1 MNAFAWALAG
11 FVLLHVGIS
20 ATGLRAALVRALGE
34 GAYRI
39 VFSLASAALLG
50 AMIWGYAQMRAD
62 PFDPLNAPLWSPPL
76 WLRHVSHLLVMAGMM
91 LAVAG
96 LLTRGPTL
104 AGFEGD
110 LKKDEPAR
118 GVLRITRH
126 PFLWGVALWAGAHL
140 LANGERF
147 AVMLFGG
154 LGLMVLLGT
163 RSIDRK
169 GAARDPENW
178 ARFAALTSN
187 LPFAAIVQRRNRL
200 VWAEIH
206 WRALAGLAVF
216 ALIAGFHGVLF
227 GVSVFSTPS

>member
-1 MNAFAWALAG
+1 MNAFAMALAA
-11 FVLLHVGIS
+11 FVLLHVGVS
-20 ATGLRAALVRALGE
+20 ATGLRATLVRPLRE
-34 GAYRI
+34 GGYRI
-39 VFSLASAALLG
+39 VFSLVSAGLL
-50 AMIWGYAQMRAD
+50 AWMIWAYGAMRAD
-62 PFDPLNAPLWSPPL
+62 PFDPLNAPLWAPPS
-76 WLRHVSHLLVMAGMM
+76 WLRHVSHLLVMAGMI

-110 LKKDEPAR
+110 LKKEEPAR

-126 PFLWGVALWAGAHL
+126 PFLWGVAFWAAAHL

-169 GAARDPENW
+169 GATRDPENW
-178 ARFAALTSN
+178 ARFAARTSN
-187 LPFAAIVQRRNRL
+187 IPFAAIIQGRNRL
-200 VWAEIH
+200 VWSEIH
-206 WRALAGLAVF
+206 WRVLAGLAVF
-216 ALIAGFHGVLF
+216 ALVAGFHGFLF